1 LPGKRK
7 PGPARRRR
15 LAVLFA
21 APLALLLVP
30 ITVGATA
37 STPDEYTTAARHLLT
52 LVQFAGR
59 GDEPSRRQALISA
72 EADFGNSQPEI
83 LADLRKEPPELA
95 DAESRL
101 RALLEVL
108 AVRPDTPDPERARQE
123 LNRILAMP
131 RYEGMRAGPSLLD
144 QVLRWI
150 GDRLAAL
157 LGRLGVGRVDWGTWG
172 IVITAVAALLVIALL
187 LRTALGRGGWVRRP
201 PAATPSVA
209 PAADHFAEADRR
221 ASTGDYAGALRAL
234 ANGVATAL
242 GGERAW
248 NRSPL
253 TLRELFA
260 RAEQPQ
266 GLRPLLYGFES
277 TFYGHHPP
285 DANVYARAAEA
296 ASPYRK

>member
-1 LPGKRK
+1 M
-7 PGPARRRR
+7 
-15 LAVLFA
+15 
-21 APLALLLVP
+21 P
-30 ITVGATA
+30 ITARTAA

-52 LVQFAGR
+52 LVQFAER

-72 EADFGNSQPEI
+72 EADFGRSQPEI
-83 LADLRKEPPELA
+83 VADLRREPPELA

-101 RALLEVL
+101 SALLDAL

-123 LNRILAMP
+123 LNRILALP
-131 RYEGMRAGPSLLD
+131 RYEGMRAGPSLFD
-144 QVLRWI
+144 QVVRWI
-150 GDRLAAL
+150 VDRLAAI

-172 IVITAVAALLVIALL
+172 IVITAAAALLVIALL

-201 PAATPSVA
+201 RAPTATVE

-221 ASTGDYAGALRAL
+221 ASAGDYAGALRAL

-242 GGERAW
+242 AGERAW

-260 RAEQPQ
+260 RAERPQ

-285 DANVYARAAEA
+285 DATVYARAAEA
-296 ASPYRK
+296 AAPYRR